1 METDYFI
8 MGILKT
14 LTDEYFEKVIRG
26 ENRIEFNTKDL
37 KPVDM
42 GGTVFWADKNLMS
55 KGGNTPFEEHF
66 SFKELYEY
74 KFKFGDGWR
83 LPTWKECRELF
94 KKDVTREVISDW
106 RTKLS
111 GIIKFRY
118 KTTNEKLRFDEVGFY
133 LSADSE
139 RESKRTYGSAPV
151 FTMWTSD
158 MYNDESFI
166 KKTGYA
172 LVYTFD
178 PGKNTTKREYFSHW
192 EQFYPVRLVKSKK

>member
-1 METDYFI
+1 
-8 MGILKT
+8 MGILKKIT
-14 LTDEYFEKVIRG
+14 GEYFG
-26 ENRIEFNTKDL
+26 ESSRKEDEIIFNTNEL

-42 GGTVFWADKNLMS
+42 GGSVFWSDRNLLS

-94 KKDVTREVISDW
+94 KNSVTREVTSDW

-111 GIIKFRY
+111 GIIKFRC

-192 EQFYPVRLVKSKK
+192 EQFYPVRLVKDKK